1 MAVKIPV
8 RFRKLVPEALVP
20 TYAHPGDAGADLYAL
35 EDTWVGP
42 YSTVA
47 VRTGIAVEI
56 PEGWEIQIRPRSG
69 WALKRPEYLLP
80 NSPGTIDSGYRDEV
94 KVLIRNTTGSA
105 LFVGRGNRI
114 AQAVLSRVYEI
125 VWEEAGELEE
135 SVRGL
140 GGFGSTGR

>member
-1 MAVKIPV
+1 MTVKIPV
-8 RFRKLVPEALVP
+8 RFRKLVPEAIVP
-20 TYAHPGDAGADLYAL
+20 SYAHPGDAGADLYAL
-35 EDTWVGP
+35 EDTWVAP
-42 YSTVA
+42 YSTVP

-69 WALKRPEYLLP
+69 WALKCLGYLLP

-94 KVLIRNTTGSA
+94 KVLVRNTSVSA
-105 LFVGRGNRI
+105 LAISRGDRI

-125 VWEEAGELEE
+125 AWIEVEDLEE

-140 GGFGSTGR
+140 GGLGSTGR

>member
-1 MAVKIPV
+1 MTVKIPV
-8 RFRKLVPEALVP
+8 RFRKLVPEAIVP
-20 TYAHPGDAGADLYAL
+20 SYAHPGDAGADLYAL
-35 EDTWVGP
+35 EDTWVAP
-42 YSTVA
+42 YSTVP

-69 WALKRPEYLLP
+69 WALKCLGYLLP

-94 KVLIRNTTGSA
+94 KVLVRNTSVSA
-105 LFVGRGNRI
+105 FAISRGDRI

-125 VWEEAGELEE
+125 AWIEVEELEE

-140 GGFGSTGR
+140 GGLGSTGR